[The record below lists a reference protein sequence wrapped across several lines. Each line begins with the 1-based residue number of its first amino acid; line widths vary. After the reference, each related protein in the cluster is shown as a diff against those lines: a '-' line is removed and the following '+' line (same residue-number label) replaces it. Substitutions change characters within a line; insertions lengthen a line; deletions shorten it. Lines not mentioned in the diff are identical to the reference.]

1 MVEIDRIIRI
11 RPQDKS
17 GSTHTKNTIMAKAK
31 FKYLL
36 GRRKGSSSVELY
48 INFGGGR
55 RTYITTKLKL
65 PQSAWDEYSQTAK
78 PNYPA
83 SDKIN
88 LYLQNFRRRYE
99 EIELDCMNKG
109 VPFTP
114 ETLGKALNG
123 EAVDDGS
130 LVEYMRGRIETE
142 ISRGQFAEGTEK
154 HLRTFCN
161 ILEEY
166 ERETARKITFRS
178 LDRDMLVDI
187 DIFYKRRYTSWETV
201 RKQFV
206 YFKKYA
212 AMAVKD
218 GKMLKNPFD
227 DFKIERPKEK
237 KQEGRD
243 ALSTG
248 EILRLEEMAAS
259 GALDPTTQLALD
271 RFLLSVYTGLRISD
285 NGDLRRADIR
295 YDDKDGGII
304 IDRITKKTGVR
315 VILPLRHLFD
325 GKPEKIV
332 RKYLDIR
339 FFGGDDRVFPPLSD
353 QKTNLKLKYIAAW
366 AQIRNLGLT
375 FHIARHTCASVLAEK
390 TGNPY
395 TIMQILGHSNIEE
408 AMSYIHSSQ
417 ATIINSLA
425 GVKWD
430 G

>member
-1 MVEIDRIIRI
+1 
-11 RPQDKS
+11 
-17 GSTHTKNTIMAKAK
+17 MAKAK

-36 GRRKGSSSVELY
+36 GRRKGSDSIELY
-48 INFGGGR
+48 INFGGSK
-55 RTYITTKLKL
+55 RTYVTTKLKL
-65 PQSAWDEYSQTAK
+65 PKSAWDEYSQTVK
-78 PNYPA
+78 TNYPA

-88 LYLQNFRRRYE
+88 LYLQNFRRKYE
-99 EIELDCMNKG
+99 EIEIDCMNKG
-109 VPFTP
+109 VPFTL
-114 ETLGKALNG
+114 ETLNKALNG
-123 EAVDDGS
+123 DAVDDAS
-130 LVEYMRGRIETE
+130 LIVYMRERIETE
-142 ISRGQFAEGTEK
+142 ISRDKYAEGTAK

-161 ILEEY
+161 ILEEF
-166 ERETARKITFRS
+166 ERETLRKITFRS

-212 AMAVKD
+212 SLAVRE

-243 ALSTG
+243 ALCMG
-248 EILRLEEMAAS
+248 EIRRLEEMAAD
-259 GALDPTTQLALD
+259 GVLDPTTQLALD

-285 NGDLRRADIR
+285 NGDLRRTDIK

-304 IDRITKKTGVR
+304 IDRITQKTGVR

-332 RKYLDIR
+332 QKYLALNTFSND
-339 FFGGDDRVFPPLSD
+339 GRVFPPLSD
-353 QKTNLKLKYIAAW
+353 QKTNAKLKYIAAW

-375 FHIARHTCASVLAEK
+375 FHIARHTCATLLAEK

-430 G
+430 

>member
-1 MVEIDRIIRI
+1 MIGM
-11 RPQDKS
+11 RPRHKI
-17 GSTHTKNTIMAKAK
+17 GVGTHKIKHNTMAKAK

-65 PQSAWDEYSQTAK
+65 PQSAWDEYSQTVR

-83 SDKIN
+83 ADKIN

-99 EIELDCMNKG
+99 EIELDCMNKDT
-109 VPFTP
+109 PFTP

-123 EAVDDGS
+123 QAVDDGS
-130 LVEYMRGRIETE
+130 LVDYMRGLIETE
-142 ISRGQFAEGTEK
+142 ISRDKYADGTAK
-154 HLRTFCN
+154 HLRSFCN
-161 ILEEY
+161 KLEDF
-166 ERETARKITFRS
+166 ERESARKITFRT
-178 LDRDMLVDI
+178 LDRDMLADI
-187 DIFYKRRYTSWETV
+187 DIFYKRLYTSWETV

-206 YFKKYA
+206 YFKKYVT
-212 AMAVKD
+212 MAVRE

-243 ALSTG
+243 ALGMG
-248 EILRLEEMAAS
+248 EIRRLEQMAEN
-259 GALDPTTQLALD
+259 GALDPITQLALD

-285 NGDLRRADIR
+285 NGDLRRTDIK
-295 YDDKDGGII
+295 YDDTDGGLI

-315 VILPLRHLFD
+315 VILPLRHLFG

-332 RKYLDIR
+332 QKYLALNV
-339 FFGGDDRVFPPLSD
+339 FGSDDRVFPPLSD

-375 FHIARHTCASVLAEK
+375 FHIARHTCATLLAEK

-408 AMSYIHSSQ
+408 AMSYIHSSR
-417 ATIINSLA
+417 ATIVNSLA
-425 GVKWD
+425 GVDWQ
-430 G
+430 